1 MVNIQFQDMS
11 GNWTTAASNVQNNS
25 LVILKRMQDVQRMYH
40 NKRVRA
46 VDQSGLW
53 QILVDML

>member
-1 MVNIQFQDMS
+1 MVNIQVQDMS

-46 VDQSGLW
+46 VDQSGR
-53 QILVDML
+53 LVDML

>member
-11 GNWTTAASNVQNNS
+11 GNWTTVASNVQNNS

-46 VDQSGLW
+46 VDQSGRW